1 VRAIASRRRKRST
14 APFYLLFV
22 ATCGIAACTPS
33 GTTKRGKRGKTEEH
47 ALPII
52 ATPRAQA
59 AFITNNGSDS
69 LSAIDRDGTRVTT
82 VAVDVDP
89 DAREAPH
96 HLAIDSRVG
105 SLFVALAFPP
115 PVVPSKDPH
124 ASHGNAETLGKLAR
138 VDLGTLAVTDLRGV
152 DANPGDV
159 ILTHDRTRVLV
170 THFDM
175 MRAMNAAAAGSP
187 PASFFATLQV
197 WNAKTLQKEGSR
209 PLCVAPH
216 GVITTAD
223 DKTAI
228 VACYGSDELAI
239 VDLTSPTLS
248 SARFPLGA
256 AQGVLGAP
264 RYGPYSALL
273 SPNEDEVVI
282 ADLEGADMRVFDLKS
297 KHFLPDRT
305 MTLGARVFMPEFV
318 AATVI
323 VAPLQSPDGLARI
336 DIVKGEIEKRIAFT
350 KEECQAPHVV
360 RKTKDGRV
368 YLVCEG
374 DHTLPGAVAEIDPVT
389 LAIKKRWVVGVYPDG
404 IAFGED

>member
-1 VRAIASRRRKRST
+1 M
-14 APFYLLFV
+14 
-22 ATCGIAACTPS
+22 IAACTPS
-33 GTTKRGKRGKTEEH
+33 GTTKRGKRGKTEER
-47 ALPII
+47 ALPAI

-59 AFITNNGSDS
+59 AFVTNNGSDS
-69 LSAIDRDGTRVTT
+69 LSAIDRNGTLVTT
-82 VAVDVDP
+82 VAIDVDP
-89 DAREAPH
+89 SAREAPH
-96 HLAIDSRVG
+96 HLAIDARAG
-105 SLFVALAFPP
+105 SLFVAFAFPA

-138 VDLGTLAVTDLRGV
+138 IDLDTLGVKDLREV

-159 ILTHDRTRVLV
+159 ILTHDHARVLV

-175 MRAMNAAAAGSP
+175 RRAMNAAAAGSP
-187 PASFFATLQV
+187 PSSFFATLQV
-197 WNAKTLQKEGSR
+197 WNAKSLQKEGSR

-216 GVITTAD
+216 GVVTTAD

-239 VDLTSPTLS
+239 VDLTSPTLA
-248 SARFPLGA
+248 SARFPLGT

-264 RYGPYSALL
+264 RYGPYSSLL

-282 ADLEGADMRVFDLKS
+282 ADLEGADVRVFDLRA
-297 KHFLPDRT
+297 KHFLPERT
-305 MTLGARVFMPEFV
+305 MTLGARVFMSEFV
-318 AATVI
+318 SPTVI

-374 DHTLPGAVAEIDPVT
+374 DHTQPGAVAEIDPVT

>member
-1 VRAIASRRRKRST
+1 M
-14 APFYLLFV
+14 
-22 ATCGIAACTPS
+22 IAACTPS
-33 GTTKRGKRGKTEEH
+33 GTTKRGKRGKTEER
-47 ALPII
+47 ALPAI

-59 AFITNNGSDS
+59 AFVTNNGSDS
-69 LSAIDRDGTRVTT
+69 LSAIDRNGTLVTT
-82 VAVDVDP
+82 VAIDVDP
-89 DAREAPH
+89 SAREAPH
-96 HLAIDSRVG
+96 HLAIDARAG
-105 SLFVALAFPP
+105 SLFVAFAFPA
-115 PVVPSKDPH
+115 PVAPSKDPH

-138 VDLGTLAVTDLRGV
+138 IDLDTLGVKDLREV

-159 ILTHDRTRVLV
+159 ILTHDHARVLV

-175 MRAMNAAAAGSP
+175 RRAMNAAAAGSP
-187 PASFFATLQV
+187 PSSFFATLQV
-197 WNAKTLQKEGSR
+197 WNAKSLQKEGSR
-209 PLCVAPH
+209 TLCVAPH
-216 GVITTAD
+216 GVVTTAD

-239 VDLTSPTLS
+239 VDLTSPTLA
-248 SARFPLGA
+248 SARFPLGT

-282 ADLEGADMRVFDLKS
+282 ADLEGADVRVFDLRA

-305 MTLGARVFMPEFV
+305 MTLGARVFMSEFV
-318 AATVI
+318 SPTVI

-374 DHTLPGAVAEIDPVT
+374 DHTQPGAVAEIDPVT

>member
-1 VRAIASRRRKRST
+1 M
-14 APFYLLFV
+14 FYLFFAAACV
-22 ATCGIAACTPS
+22 IAACTPS
-33 GTTKRGKRGKTEEH
+33 GTTKRGKRGKTEER
-47 ALPII
+47 ALPAI

-59 AFITNNGSDS
+59 AFVTNNGSDS
-69 LSAIDRDGTRVTT
+69 LSAIDRNGTLVTT
-82 VAVDVDP
+82 VAIDVDP
-89 DAREAPH
+89 SAREAPH
-96 HLAIDSRVG
+96 HLAIDARAG
-105 SLFVALAFPP
+105 SLFVAFAFPA

-138 VDLGTLAVTDLRGV
+138 IDLDTLGVKDLREV

-159 ILTHDRTRVLV
+159 ILTHDHARVLV

-175 MRAMNAAAAGSP
+175 RRAMNAAAAGSP
-187 PASFFATLQV
+187 PSSFFATLQV
-197 WNAKTLQKEGSR
+197 WNAKSLQKEGSR

-216 GVITTAD
+216 GVVTTAD

-239 VDLTSPTLS
+239 VDLTSPTLA
-248 SARFPLGA
+248 SARFPLGT

-264 RYGPYSALL
+264 RYGPYSSLL

-282 ADLEGADMRVFDLKS
+282 ADLEGADVRVFDLRA
-297 KHFLPDRT
+297 KHFLPERT
-305 MTLGARVFMPEFV
+305 MTLGARVFMSEFV
-318 AATVI
+318 SPTVI

-374 DHTLPGAVAEIDPVT
+374 DHTQPGAVAEIDPVT

>member
-1 VRAIASRRRKRST
+1 M
-14 APFYLLFV
+14 
-22 ATCGIAACTPS
+22 
-33 GTTKRGKRGKTEEH
+33 
-47 ALPII
+47 
-52 ATPRAQA
+52 
-59 AFITNNGSDS
+59 
-69 LSAIDRDGTRVTT
+69 TT

-89 DAREAPH
+89 NAREAPH
-96 HLAIDSRVG
+96 HLAIDSRAG
-105 SLFVALAFPP
+105 SLFVALAFPAP
-115 PVVPSKDPH
+115 LVPTKDPH

-138 VDLGTLAVTDLRGV
+138 VDLGTLGVKDLREL

-159 ILTHDRTRVLV
+159 ILTHDRARVLV

-175 MRAMNAAAAGSP
+175 KRAMNAAAAGTP
-187 PASFFATLQV
+187 PSTFFATLQV

-216 GVITTAD
+216 GMVTTRD

-239 VDLTSPTLS
+239 VDLTTATLS
-248 SARFPLGA
+248 SARFPLGT
-256 AQGVLGAP
+256 AQGVLGVP
-264 RYGPYSALL
+264 HYGPYSALL
-273 SPNEDEVVI
+273 SPNEDEVVV
-282 ADLEGADMRVFDLKS
+282 ADLEGMDVRVFDLKA

-305 MTLGARVFMPEFV
+305 MTLGARVFMVEYVSP
-318 AATVI
+318 TVI
-323 VAPLQSPDGLARI
+323 LAPLQSPDGLARI
-336 DIVKGEIEKRIAFT
+336 DIAKGEIEKRIAFT
-350 KEECQAPHVV
+350 KEECQAPHVA

-374 DHTLPGAVAEIDPVT
+374 DHTAPGAVVEIDPVT